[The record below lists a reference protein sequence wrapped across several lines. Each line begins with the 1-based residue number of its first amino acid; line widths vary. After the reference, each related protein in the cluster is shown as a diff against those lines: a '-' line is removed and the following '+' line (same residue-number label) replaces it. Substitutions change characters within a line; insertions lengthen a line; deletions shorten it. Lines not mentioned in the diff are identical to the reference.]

1 MCISLVVSS
10 FGTQYWHFLVS
21 QGVLFGIGCAMSYF
35 PALTIIS
42 HWFDKKKGLA
52 IGIANAGAGIGGMAL
67 APITRRLITNFGT
80 RFALRIIGGYC
91 GIVTVSAALLLKSRN
106 GKTVIVPF
114 DFEKIAK
121 QRSFVKLFLAA
132 LFASF
137 GYFIPFFFLPRYAS
151 SKTVRT
157 DAAAFL
163 LGILNGSSAVGRVL
177 LGYSSDYL
185 GHLNTLIMCLLI
197 ASLSVLL
204 IWPFSVKFVML
215 IVFSTLYGLSI
226 GGFIAVFPTA
236 IVGIFGRDHI
246 ATITGMVYTGFFWGL
261 LFGPPTAGAILDSTK
276 LIKNG
281 IQTEN
286 FIPAM
291 IFCGLALFFSSLI
304 LISLKLS
311 TSKGKLLSKI

>member
-1 MCISLVVSS
+1 
-10 FGTQYWHFLVS
+10 
-21 QGVLFGIGCAMSYF
+21 MSYF
-35 PALTIIS
+35 PAITIIS
-42 HWFDKKKGLA
+42 HWFDKKKGLV

-91 GIVTVSAALLLKSRN
+91 
-106 GKTVIVPF
+106 
-114 DFEKIAK
+114 
-121 QRSFVKLFLAA
+121 
-132 LFASF
+132 
-137 GYFIPFFFLPRYAS
+137 
-151 SKTVRT
+151 
-157 DAAAFL
+157 L
-163 LGILNGSSAVGRVL
+163 LGILNGRSAVGRVL

-276 LIKNG
+276 LTKNG